1 MSLKDLFRPGVKS
14 PAEKRPE
21 KDVPESMSVSSGS
34 KLMKEDFFVVGV
46 SYYPNSIKLISSIN
60 PDWKLSAKQAIDAG
74 FAGQKIFRYSYINK
88 PVKLIPEPDN
98 PEDKNAIAVYIAGE
112 KVGHISREDNVH
124 VGQILRQRSIKYI
137 TASVKGGEYKVVSL
151 NGDSVRIDG
160 SVRITVRIAY
170 S

>member
-1 MSLKDLFRPGVKS
+1 MSLFNLFRSQKNDHSYLSREPEQPHTAS
-14 PAEKRPE
+14 EPKRSL
-21 KDVPESMSVSSGS
+21 V
-34 KLMKEDFFVVGV
+34 KEDFFVVGTP
-46 SYYPNSIKLISSIN
+46 YYQKNIKLLACTT
-60 PDWKLSAKQAIDAG
+60 DEWKLTGKNAIESG
-74 FAGQKIFRYSYINK
+74 FLGKKIFHYTYVNK
-88 PVKLIPEPDN
+88 PVKLVSEPDN

-160 SVRITVRIAY
+160 SIRITVRIAY